1 MEIADM
7 WSTRWLADRALQ
19 AGAVRRSMSKIS
31 WDISAGCRRPVVR
44 DRFSRPPGRD
54 VVVAP
59 GRPIPIW
66 CEMVMKCRN
75 CEVCLRKRASLWRR
89 RAMQEIAESERT
101 WFVTLTLRPEEQYR
115 ALAAGLRKAGFDG
128 EPCDEFRARVVE
140 IGAWL
145 TLALK
150 RLRKKTG
157 ARLRYVVVYERHK
170 TGLPHVH
177 LLIHEQDRGG
187 VKYADIQYMW
197 PHGYI
202 SAKLVADNKQA
213 GYVTKYLSK
222 DAAARVRASVRY
234 GQRTVSTIAMRA
246 NPFAAEGA
254 EWKVTGK
261 KRPEDDNLSWSI
273 GGFNDGIPRSLS
285 QGCRATE
292 QAAGFHEAASSRT
305 GSSEVACTWQNTADC
320 RRVSAC
326 CAEGNSEAS
335 CQYISLD
342 VCGPPDLGSDRLL
355 RLVRELGAPPVLRV
369 RRYRKYCWLDRYVQ
383 YGSA

>member
-1 MEIADM
+1 MQIADV

-19 AGAVRRSMSKIS
+19 AGAVRRSMSKIA

-44 DRFSRPPGRD
+44 DRFARPPGHD
-54 VVVAP
+54 LLVAP

-66 CEMVMKCRN
+66 CEMSMKCSN

-157 ARLRYVVVYERHK
+157 ARLHYVVVYERHK

-213 GYVTKYLSK
+213 GEWICTQCYGRDRPLPITHRGAHSRRCVFTEILCHIAGLFIIGYKLCANITMRPHVLNVRIFY
-222 DAAARVRASVRY
+222 AAA
-234 GQRTVSTIAMRA
+234 ILFM
-246 NPFAAEGA
+246 N
-254 EWKVTGK
+254 
-261 KRPEDDNLSWSI
+261 
-273 GGFNDGIPRSLS
+273 
-285 QGCRATE
+285 
-292 QAAGFHEAASSRT
+292 
-305 GSSEVACTWQNTADC
+305 
-320 RRVSAC
+320 
-326 CAEGNSEAS
+326 
-335 CQYISLD
+335 
-342 VCGPPDLGSDRLL
+342 
-355 RLVRELGAPPVLRV
+355 
-369 RRYRKYCWLDRYVQ
+369 
-383 YGSA
+383 